1 MTNIVINDCHNYIIL
16 VILKWKCL
24 DPKVAVWLLNP
35 DSPTASFEQIVKTY
49 TDQKQ
54 VHVYT
59 LKFGSLLLF
68 FQSNKYT
75 HASATNSTL
84 WWGWNPL
91 LTYFSILVYTLVY
104 HPVANTAGWLDKS
117 CHMTLVKV
125 IIILL
130 C

>member
-49 TDQKQ
+49 TDKKQ
-54 VHVYT
+54 VHVST

-68 FQSNKYT
+68 FSVCIINRI
-75 HASATNSTL
+75 SIL
-84 WWGWNPL
+84 MPL
-91 LTYFSILVYTLVY
+91 LPIPLSGGVGT
-104 HPVANTAGWLDKS
+104 H
-117 CHMTLVKV
+117 C
-125 IIILL
+125 
-130 C
+130 